1 MSCRWAIWVLLFVT
15 LPVQAQFRSL
25 TDPDIR
31 ISERDEFA
39 LFFQWEGTESI
50 ETFSVRLPAGWTL
63 LDAATGDDR
72 GQFLPAVL
80 EPSSSE
86 TGLWFIHD
94 EDGNT
99 LSSGVGVRLS
109 IQSGA
114 ESAMPV
120 QIAPAELRDGALA
133 HSVRQQTEVLVS
145 VNDRPERSENLA
157 LQVSDDSIPLL
168 LRTPKTMDLSTEDT
182 WTLAFRMRSAGL
194 SQTVLSSWTG
204 YESDPYPVEAV
215 VDGSGHVT
223 IFTNRGD
230 GHFAMRSN
238 APLADGSWH
247 HLVVTHDGVGQH
259 MTFIVDG
266 VPADSLHFKS
276 SAAFSQAMPPV
287 VLGGR
292 LETSRMDLSSPF
304 RGELDDVALSASII
318 DKSAIREWI
327 KTGRLVTDRPV
338 WSIDFDTP
346 ASAERNGLEWAN
358 LRLVPSPL
366 IFRKAAS
373 NVRAEQVVEG
383 VMLSFLPGDDSVAWY
398 EIEVSTDGHDFQP
411 AARLEG
417 NVAVGSR
424 LEWLD
429 RSPAEAVLHYRVS
442 SRYDDATLETSP
454 IIKVGLGT
462 DAFESR
468 VLLEGNF
475 PNPFNP
481 TTTIRY
487 EVFEREHVRVSVWDL
502 AGQMIAQP
510 VDVEHGPGH
519 YEVGFDAGTLPSGTY
534 FVRLESASGI
544 QTHQMILMK

>member
-50 ETFSVRLPAGWTL
+50 ETFFVRLPAGWTL

-72 GQFLPAVL
+72 GQYLPAVL

-94 EDGNT
+94 EDGNM

-109 IQSGA
+109 IRSGA

-145 VNDRPERSENLA
+145 VNDRPERTENLA

-168 LRTPKTMDLSTEDT
+168 LRTPTTMDLSTEDT

-411 AARLEG
+411 AARLDG

-510 VDVEHGPGH
+510 VDAEHGPGH